1 MKMGGKPTLA
11 SEKSPKSVKVL
22 LADDSRIFLRAA
34 QILLSEHYKVEI
46 AYDGQEAL
54 DKIHENPP
62 DVFIVDLVLPKV
74 SGTQLIPKVKTE
86 YPKMIIIAL
95 TAIDDD
101 ETVQEVLGLGAH
113 HYLIKGALTGDEIY
127 QTVERLLASK

>member
-1 MKMGGKPTLA
+1 MA
-11 SEKSPKSVKVL
+11 SEKSSKQVRVL

-34 QILLSEHYKVEI
+34 QILLSEYYEVEI

-54 DKIHENPP
+54 DKLRAHPP
-62 DVFIVDLVLPKV
+62 DVFIVDLVLPKI
-74 SGTQLIPKVKTE
+74 SGTQLIPQVKKAFPE
-86 YPKMIIIAL
+86 LIIVAL

-101 ETVQEVLGLGAH
+101 ETVREVLALGAH

-127 QTVERLLASK
+127 QTVERLLASTGNSD